1 EYIGNTTILPL
12 ALQYLLLTG
21 EEVKPFLVR
30 KWFAQFPAVKLV
42 NAYGPTEASD
52 DITHYI
58 MDKAPDMERIPIGR
72 PLPNM
77 NIYIVDYNMQLCPIG
92 MKGEIWVSGAGVGR
106 GYLGDDEKTKHV
118 FMADPFSEDKGVRL
132 YKTGDLGSWLA
143 DGNIEFFGRKDHQ
156 VKIRG
161 FRIELEEIENKLS
174 GHPQI
179 KAVVVAANEDKT
191 GNKYLCAY
199 IVARSTVL
207 PGFTELKDYLAA
219 SLPAY
224 MIPDYFIQIEKI
236 PLTSNGKIDRKALP
250 APGLKAGE
258 NDAAPRTAIEKKMA
272 ALWAEILQTSPG
284 IDDNFFH
291 LGGHSLKATILIS
304 KIHKELNVVIP
315 LAELFKNPTIR
326 GLSEYIMGSAA
337 DIYESI
343 RPVEKRAYYVLSFA
357 QKRMY
362 ILQKIDL
369 NNIAYNMPQMIPLP
383 GEVDNNR
390 LEESFRKLI
399 KRHESLRTS
408 FHMLEEQPVQRIHDH
423 VEFKIEYYHLSPGYR
438 TNKNDNVYH
447 FIRAFD
453 LTKAPLL
460 RVGLVK
466 TYEGKQYLLVDM
478 HHIISDG
485 ISHQVLHDDF
495 MAFYEGKELPALWL
509 QYKDFSQW
517 QNDEKEKEKLK
528 YQEEYWLKEFAGEQ
542 PVLDLP
548 IDYPRPLMQ
557 SFEGDTLV
565 FEIPPGETLALKA
578 LAAQQGATLFMV
590 LAAVLDILLAKLS
603 GQEDIIIGVPVA
615 GRRHVDLEKIIG
627 MFVNTLALRNF
638 PCGEKSF
645 PGFLNELKNRTLE
658 AFENQEYQFE
668 DLVEKVV
675 TGRDLGRNP
684 LFDVLFMVENITGI
698 KNKSAAKPL
707 STQKVDNIIKIA
719 KFDLEIEAW
728 EAGPV
733 LNIMFGYCT
742 KLFKKET
749 IARFIIYFK
758 KIAALV
764 GQNPDLKIKDI
775 EIISDEEKK
784 QLVVE
789 FNQTA
794 AAYPQDKTIMQ
805 LFAGQAEKSPDH
817 IALIGPVQPVQPV
830 QLVRH
835 FNLTYRQLNEQSD
848 RVANTLIEKGV
859 LADDIIGIM
868 MERSTQ
874 MITAILGIFKSGGAY
889 LPIDTQSPP
898 ERIAYMLKDSNAK
911 IVLNMD
917 HFDLNSLKECP
928 RRGCHHSNHL
938 AYIIY
943 TSGSTGKPKGVMVE
957 HTGMIN
963 HIGAKVI
970 DLQIT
975 KDSVIVQ
982 NASHTFDIS
991 VWQFFAALTRG
1002 GKTVIYPDE
1011 LVLDP
1016 ARFIARFN
1024 LDQITILEVVP
1035 SYLSVIMNLM
1045 KDKNTTPCHLKYLL
1059 VTGEEVKPHT
1069 VKQWFELHP
1078 GIKVVNAYGPTEAS
1092 DDITHHIMDKVPDND
1107 RIPIG
1112 KPVQNMKIYIVDNYM
1127 QLCPIGVK
1135 GEIWVSG
1142 IGVGRGYLN
1151 EVHKTSR
1158 VFIND
1163 PFAKE
1168 EGIRLY
1174 KTGDLGRWLA
1184 DGTIEFFGRTDYQVK
1199 IRGFRVEPGE
1209 IENRLLNHPG
1219 IKEVV
1224 VIHRAES
1231 DKNAYLG
1238 AYIVSD
1244 KKYEIAQL
1252 REYLA
1257 HELPDYMIP
1266 SFFVRV
1272 EKIPLTPNG
1281 KLDRKALPLP
1291 EVEEISSEY
1300 TPPGNES
1307 EEKLAQIW
1315 ATVLGTEKEKIST
1328 RQNFFEMGGT
1338 SLDLIRQL
1346 SLIHK
1351 EFGIEVTANQIYH
1364 NPTIQA
1370 IAKSIESNKY
1380 VDEPVM
1386 LLNQPAPKK
1395 IFCFPP
1401 GIGFGIAYQALAKI
1415 INDYSLYSFNFIE
1428 DENRL
1433 EQYAEIITNLQPTAP
1448 YILFGWSAAGK
1459 LIFEVAAV
1467 LENRGFEVSDI
1478 ILADSFLDK
1487 VEIKNEGEQK
1497 KEYENY
1503 INGIKFLEKQ
1513 MDEYGIG
1520 YLKAKVLEKNTKYLE
1535 YIRGLNKFAV
1545 IHANLHL
1552 LFSEE
1557 LQADE
1562 TIERDCWNEF
1572 TTKKIMIYNGFGNH
1586 NFMFDGESLEKN
1598 AELIKKI
1605 LDCRE

>member
-1 EYIGNTTILPL
+1 
-12 ALQYLLLTG
+12 
-21 EEVKPFLVR
+21 
-30 KWFAQFPAVKLV
+30 
-42 NAYGPTEASD
+42 
-52 DITHYI
+52 
-58 MDKAPDMERIPIGR
+58 
-72 PLPNM
+72 
-77 NIYIVDYNMQLCPIG
+77 
-92 MKGEIWVSGAGVGR
+92 
-106 GYLGDDEKTKHV
+106 
-118 FMADPFSEDKGVRL
+118 
-132 YKTGDLGSWLA
+132 
-143 DGNIEFFGRKDHQ
+143 
-156 VKIRG
+156 
-161 FRIELEEIENKLS
+161 
-174 GHPQI
+174 
-179 KAVVVAANEDKT
+179 
-191 GNKYLCAY
+191 
-199 IVARSTVL
+199 
-207 PGFTELKDYLAA
+207 
-219 SLPAY
+219 
-224 MIPDYFIQIEKI
+224 
-236 PLTSNGKIDRKALP
+236 
-250 APGLKAGE
+250 
-258 NDAAPRTAIEKKMA
+258 
-272 ALWAEILQTSPG
+272 
-284 IDDNFFH
+284 
-291 LGGHSLKATILIS
+291 
-304 KIHKELNVVIP
+304 
-315 LAELFKNPTIR
+315 
-326 GLSEYIMGSAA
+326 
-337 DIYESI
+337 
-343 RPVEKRAYYVLSFA
+343 
-357 QKRMY
+357 
-362 ILQKIDL
+362 
-369 NNIAYNMPQMIPLP
+369 
-383 GEVDNNR
+383 
-390 LEESFRKLI
+390 
-399 KRHESLRTS
+399 
-408 FHMLEEQPVQRIHDH
+408 
-423 VEFKIEYYHLSPGYR
+423 
-438 TNKNDNVYH
+438 
-447 FIRAFD
+447 
-453 LTKAPLL
+453 
-460 RVGLVK
+460 
-466 TYEGKQYLLVDM
+466 
-478 HHIISDG
+478 
-485 ISHQVLHDDF
+485 
-495 MAFYEGKELPALWL
+495 
-509 QYKDFSQW
+509 
-517 QNDEKEKEKLK
+517 
-528 YQEEYWLKEFAGEQ
+528 
-542 PVLDLP
+542 
-548 IDYPRPLMQ
+548 
-557 SFEGDTLV
+557 
-565 FEIPPGETLALKA
+565 
-578 LAAQQGATLFMV
+578 
-590 LAAVLDILLAKLS
+590 
-603 GQEDIIIGVPVA
+603 
-615 GRRHVDLEKIIG
+615 
-627 MFVNTLALRNF
+627 
-638 PCGEKSF
+638 
-645 PGFLNELKNRTLE
+645 
-658 AFENQEYQFE
+658 
-668 DLVEKVV
+668 
-675 TGRDLGRNP
+675 
-684 LFDVLFMVENITGI
+684 
-698 KNKSAAKPL
+698 
-707 STQKVDNIIKIA
+707 
-719 KFDLEIEAW
+719 
-728 EAGPV
+728 
-733 LNIMFGYCT
+733 GYCT

-764 GQNPDLKIKDI
+764 AQNPDLKIKDI
-775 EIISDEEKK
+775 EIISREEKK
-784 QLVVE
+784 QLVVD

-794 AAYPQDKTIMQ
+794 AAYPHDKTIMQ

-817 IALIGPVQPVQPV
+817 IALIGPVQPVQ
-830 QLVRH
+830 LVRH

-848 RVANTLIEKGV
+848 RVANLLVNKGI

-868 MERSTQ
+868 MERSIE

-889 LPIDTQSPP
+889 LPIDPKYPP

-917 HFDLNSLKECP
+917 HFDLNSLKGCP
-928 RRGCHHSNHL
+928 RRRFHHSNHL

-1002 GKTVIYPDE
+1002 GKTVIYPGQ

-1016 ARFIARFN
+1016 TRFIARLI

-1059 VTGEEVKPHT
+1059 VTGEEVKPHI

-1092 DDITHHIMDKVPDND
+1092 DDITHHIMDKMPAND

-1112 KPVQNMKIYIVDNYM
+1112 KPVQNMKIYIVDNDM

-1158 VFIND
+1158 SFMND

-1168 EGIRLY
+1168 DGIRLY
-1174 KTGDLGRWLA
+1174 KTGDIGRWLA

-1224 VIHRAES
+1224 VIDRAES

-1244 KKYEIAQL
+1244 KKYEIAEL

-1266 SFFVRV
+1266 SFFVRL
-1272 EKIPLTPNG
+1272 EKIPLTANG

-1300 TPPGNES
+1300 TPPANEV
-1307 EEKLAQIW
+1307 EEKLTQIW
-1315 ATVLGTEKEKIST
+1315 ATVLGIEKEKIST

-1338 SLDLIRQL
+1338 SLNLIRQL

-1386 LLNQPAPKK
+1386 LLNRLAPGKV
-1395 IFCFPP
+1395 FCFPP

-1433 EQYAEIITNLQPTAP
+1433 EQYVENITNLQPTGP

-1459 LIFEVAAV
+1459 LIFEVAGV
-1467 LENRGFEVSDI
+1467 LENRGFAVSDI
-1478 ILADSFLDK
+1478 ILADSLLDK
-1487 VEIKNEGEQK
+1487 VEIKNEGEQAK
-1497 KEYENY
+1497 DYENY
-1503 INGIKFLEKQ
+1503 LKGIKFVEKQ

-1520 YLKAKVLEKNTKYLE
+1520 YLKAKVLQKNTRYLE
-1535 YIRGLNKFAV
+1535 HIRGLNKFEV
-1545 IHANLHL
+1545 IHTNLHL
-1552 LFSEE
+1552 IFSEE
-1557 LQADE
+1557 LQTDV
-1562 TIERDCWNEF
+1562 TIDRDCWNEF
-1572 TTKKIMIYNGFGNH
+1572 TAKKVIIYNGFGSH

-1598 AELIKKI
+1598 AVLIKKI
-1605 LDCRE
+1605 LDSRE